1 MKPHPMLQGP
11 PAFTEASILDD
22 LQRAAEV
29 GVDRVDW
36 DLNIVDT
43 PILDQLDAFRRLAKL
58 LW

>member
-1 MKPHPMLQGP
+1 MLQGP
-11 PAFTEASILDD
+11 PAFTEDSILDD
-22 LQRAAEV
+22 LQRAAGV

-43 PILDQLDAFRRLAKL
+43 PIPVRLDALRRPASL